1 MKYYLQL
8 LLVLFSHFSLAQHT
22 EKIDSLQAVLPQLEG
37 ESRVNALRDL
47 CFYMSRTDSEV
58 SIAYGNEA
66 VALAQ
71 ELGNQALLGLAYKD
85 LAHAFDGADLFET
98 AIATYGK
105 ATAIFKIIND
115 QEQIAYVY
123 NNVGSIYLKKGDFD
137 TSLNY
142 LFRSLALKDSLGGI
156 KLNTTY
162 GNIGDTFRKKGD
174 HEKALEYLFRS
185 LKIAEQTNDQKGVAA
200 TYGNIGITY
209 EAQGNYELA
218 LEYGLK
224 AMQINQELGNRYNYA
239 INLNN
244 IGLIYYRRGEYT
256 PALEYCHQALALKK
270 QLNQRGSMAYTS
282 QRLAEIYADL
292 EQYDSALFYANT
304 GLALFDTIDSKE
316 RKVETYRILSEI
328 YRVQGEYE
336 KAFTSHQDYT
346 LLKDSILNAEKERL
360 TADMEGKYQS
370 AKKDLELLARDTTIA
385 EQKANQRVYIG
396 LAVGLL
402 LLSAGLLFFYR
413 KRQQRNRELQH
424 LNNQLDAKNQQ
435 NELLLKEIHHRVKNN
450 LEMVKSLI
458 ALQSAQLEDSATKDA
473 MIASQN
479 RVQSMGIIHQKL
491 YQGENLG
498 SVEMKDYFLNLGEG
512 ILDSF
517 DAEDQVKIEC
527 AMDRLELDVDTAVP
541 IGLIVNELLTN
552 ALKYAFPEETPGTI
566 NISLSRTDDNT
577 LTLTVVD
584 NGVGKMAETAPRG
597 TGFGSQLVQL
607 LTQQLNGQMQE
618 ESQDGT
624 RVFFRFQL
632 DQVA

>member
-185 LKIAEQTNDQKGVAA
+185 LKIAEQTNDQKGIAA

-292 EQYDSALFYANT
+292 EQYDSALFYANSS
-304 GLALFDTIDSKE
+304 LALFDTIDSKE

>member
-1 MKYYLQL
+1 LEPKGPI
-8 LLVLFSHFSLAQHT
+8 VPRP
-22 EKIDSLQAVLPQLEG
+22 AV
-37 ESRVNALRDL
+37 
-47 CFYMSRTDSEV
+47 
-58 SIAYGNEA
+58 
-66 VALAQ
+66 
-71 ELGNQALLGLAYKD
+71 
-85 LAHAFDGADLFET
+85 DLFGR
-98 AIATYGK
+98 I
-105 ATAIFKIIND
+105 D
-115 QEQIAYVY
+115 
-123 NNVGSIYLKKGDFD
+123 GSSGF
-137 TSLNY
+137 
-142 LFRSLALKDSLGGI
+142 
-156 KLNTTY
+156 
-162 GNIGDTFRKKGD
+162 
-174 HEKALEYLFRS
+174 EKAER
-185 LKIAEQTNDQKGVAA
+185 
-200 TYGNIGITY
+200 
-209 EAQGNYELA
+209 
-218 LEYGLK
+218 
-224 AMQINQELGNRYNYA
+224 
-239 INLNN
+239 
-244 IGLIYYRRGEYT
+244 
-256 PALEYCHQALALKK
+256 ALEYCHQALALKK

-292 EQYDSALFYANT
+292 EQYDSALFYANSS
-304 GLALFDTIDSKE
+304 LALFDTIDSKE

-328 YRVQGEYE
+328 YRVLGEYE
-336 KAFTSHQDYT
+336 KALTSHQDYT
-346 LLKDSILNAEKERL
+346 LLKDSILSVEKERL